1 MTPTPL
7 DDRREYS
14 DDDGC
19 ARIEVEVFKGGVHI
33 VLGRR
38 RIAGSSPCGR
48 REHNVMSHRPTTKS
62 ACQSRLAAA
71 GLAPRALD
79 REQARAIPAQPARRR
94 GLRRLAGPAHGTP
107 AALPPRRPD
116 RD

>member
-33 VLGRR
+33 VLGQRR
-38 RIAGSSPCGR
+38 AGETVIGMPGVR
-48 REHNVMSHRPTTKS
+48 DMDTATLV
-62 ACQSRLAAA
+62 
-71 GLAPRALD
+71 ALVETVESWWGAE
-79 REQARAIPAQPARRR
+79 R
-94 GLRRLAGPAHGTP
+94 
-107 AALPPRRPD
+107 
-116 RD
+116 

>member
-33 VLGRR
+33 VLGQRR
-38 RIAGSSPCGR
+38 AGETVIGMPDAFIA
-48 REHNVMSHRPTTKS
+48 
-62 ACQSRLAAA
+62 
-71 GLAPRALD
+71 LAPAD
-79 REQARAIPAQPARRR
+79 ARRVVDDI
-94 GLRRLAGPAHGTP
+94 T
-107 AALPPRRPD
+107 AALREIEA
-116 RD
+116 